1 MNVTKYAIRHRLSVY
16 FLILILCL
24 GGVGVY
30 VSMPRE
36 SFPEVKIPFI
46 LVYTIYPGV
55 SPTDMET
62 LVTRPIETELKAVSG
77 IKEISSTTS
86 EGLSS
91 IAVEFNPETD
101 LETALASVREKVD
114 LAKSDLPP
122 EAEDPRVQD
131 MDFSQVPIM
140 MITLSGPVGS
150 QRLTEVAEEIQE
162 DLEALPGVN
171 RVNVIGGRVRE
182 VHVQVDPKRLAFFE
196 LGLADVVV
204 AVARENRN
212 VPGGEIAVGGTRVSG
227 PPPGGSAAAVRD
239 RGLRDQGQGR
249 RSRLRPRCGRGGL
262 RFRG

>member
-1 MNVTKYAIRHRLSVY
+1 MNITKYAIRHRLSVY

-36 SFPEVKIPFI
+36 SFPEVEIPFI

-101 LETALASVREKVD
+101 IETALASVREKVD

-131 MDFSQVPIM
+131 MDFSQVPDHDDHA
-140 MITLSGPVGS
+140 LGPG
-150 QRLTEVAEEIQE
+150 REPA
-162 DLEALPGVN
+162 AH
-171 RVNVIGGRVRE
+171 RGGRG
-182 VHVQVDPKRLAFFE
+182 DPRRISRRCPAS
-196 LGLADVVV
+196 
-204 AVARENRN
+204 
-212 VPGGEIAVGGTRVSG
+212 T
-227 PPPGGSAAAVRD
+227 GST
-239 RGLRDQGQGR
+239 
-249 RSRLRPRCGRGGL
+249 
-262 RFRG
+262 